1 MAYREVDSGFANIK
15 IDEELNS
22 RRNFKAARKDT
33 KENYS
38 DIVFSSSEL
47 QYGDHIVE
55 IENGGNDESFVSASL
70 YIDPLP
76 KEGGKVIGIEEMKEK
91 RYNHEITGDW
101 IVKTSNPPVFSSTSE
116 NAKCVFNYKGTRFW
130 LTGVRSENEGEFGIM
145 IGGKERIEINERNNE
160 PITQNNMP
168 ILLYQSDVL
177 KHGSHCIKVISTKF
191 QMALSRIGMLSNF
204 SWFSKNR

>member
-1 MAYREVDSGFANIK
+1 M
-15 IDEELNS
+15 
-22 RRNFKAARKDT
+22 
-33 KENYS
+33 
-38 DIVFSSSEL
+38 
-47 QYGDHIVE
+47 
-55 IENGGNDESFVSASL
+55 
-70 YIDPLP
+70 
-76 KEGGKVIGIEEMKEK
+76 
-91 RYNHEITGDW
+91 
-101 IVKTSNPPVFSSTSE
+101 
-116 NAKCVFNYKGTRFW
+116 
-130 LTGVRSENEGEFGIM
+130 TGVRSENEGGFGIM